1 MVANLAST
9 GVAANL
15 IPAVGDEMEIP
26 EVLHHKITYNQ
37 MYIAID
43 PEIEAIH
50 LIASEWWIEEARV
63 MIELNMESYGS
74 QTHNLKI
81 GSTRAM
87 VSDLI
92 RVRKILGTPDFCP
105 LPNFPKSLSM
115 KGAGNKVFKRNLR
128 EIISNHKPSIVVL
141 METKVQLSSMGLFF
155 NKLGFTASTHV
166 DPVSKCGGIW
176 MLWDPFKATVMAL
189 DANPSPNPR
198 SRDALWNNLE
208 SMADNIS
215 EPWLVAGD
223 FNDFTN
229 LNEKRRFS
237 TNQDQVRTRKFQARL
252 NRCRLMDLGCSGPR
266 LTWSNGRQGMAN
278 TLERLDRAVCTTE
291 WRLQFQEGAVRNLP
305 RTYSDHAPVIIYTEG
320 MQHSDPILRPF
331 RMEAAW
337 FVNPDFKNLVKDSW
351 DETNNSILEVIT
363 SITAKASHWNK
374 NVFGNIFRNKR
385 WLLGRIEGIQKAQ
398 SQKFSHNLFV
408 LEKELI
414 KYYNNILYQEEI
426 FWFQKSQSNWISL
439 GERNTRFFHIV
450 TLAKRRHS
458 RISEPTDLKT
468 HVGNYF
474 EELFTALPEVTRI
487 RWEHEL
493 LSKFTVDD
501 NAELG
506 RPLFI
511 SPNVPISKARSFSSN
526 CGIPLTHDLGKYLGI
541 PLLHNRVS
549 RAHFTSIFEKLQNRL
564 TGWKANMLSIT
575 ERATLINS
583 VTSALLAYMMQTMDL
598 PANVCKDMDRLNKN
612 ILWGDVGTSKKIH
625 LVNWATVCNSKKLGG
640 LGIRKAKDSNLAL
653 LSKLGW
659 KLLSGESCL
668 WARIWKNRNLQI
680 FENVDLPWQQSLYL
694 ILRYATDIKD
704 AFNLSIV
711 NILDNELIS

>member
-15 IPAVGDEMEIP
+15 IPAVGDEGKRNIHQGNKSGPVFKATNAVSNRTTSPHSHKAHWRNPPTSAQPYKTFHNPNHKTTFKTSGQKSTFTASSSRDVPCSTTESPSLITSNPFGCLQPSVKKYEDATSTPIQKEYCGIQEMRIDRSKV
-26 EVLHHKITYNQ
+26 EVYTAGEYPNQ
-37 MYIAID
+37 QSCVDIQKERPPIISNTESIISTSSLPHSVEQPTPPPHSIQPLVDGDSRSASPQD
-43 PEIEAIH
+43 H
-50 LIASEWWIEEARV
+50 LQPDVHSNRSRDR
-63 MIELNMESYGS
+63 SYS
-74 QTHNLKI
+74 PN
-81 GSTRAM
+81 R
-87 VSDLI
+87 I
-92 RVRKILGTPDFCP
+92 RVVDRGSPSHDRAEHGELRF
-105 LPNFPKSLSM
+105 PNSQPQDRLNKGHGERSHS
-115 KGAGNKVFKRNLR
+115 GAGNKVFKRNLR

-166 DPVSKCGGIW
+166 DPVIY
-176 MLWDPFKATVMAL
+176 A
-189 DANPSPNPR
+189 SPNPR

-374 NVFGNIFRNKR
+374 N
-385 WLLGRIEGIQKAQ
+385 
-398 SQKFSHNLFV
+398 
-408 LEKELI
+408 
-414 KYYNNILYQEEI
+414 
-426 FWFQKSQSNWISL
+426 
-439 GERNTRFFHIV
+439 
-450 TLAKRRHS
+450 
-458 RISEPTDLKT
+458 
-468 HVGNYF
+468 
-474 EELFTALPEVTRI
+474 
-487 RWEHEL
+487 
-493 LSKFTVDD
+493 
-501 NAELG
+501 
-506 RPLFI
+506 
-511 SPNVPISKARSFSSN
+511 
-526 CGIPLTHDLGKYLGI
+526 
-541 PLLHNRVS
+541 
-549 RAHFTSIFEKLQNRL
+549 NRL

-625 LVNWATVCNSKKLGG
+625 LVNWAT
-640 LGIRKAKDSNLAL
+640 
-653 LSKLGW
+653 
-659 KLLSGESCL
+659 
-668 WARIWKNRNLQI
+668 IWKNRNLQI